1 VNSLAARVLIVLA
14 LINLAFLFGEIGL
27 QIFGVMLR

>member
-1 VNSLAARVLIVLA
+1 VLIVLA